1 VIFLV
6 VLGAVV
12 VGFGLIL
19 LIGRYGPPVDRH
31 SERLDAAAP
40 EIPGDDFAEIV
51 QELVASLGLESV
63 FASVGTGGVV
73 EMTLRD
79 PKPLVGGKILL
90 YATPVT
96 SRGQI
101 AAADVLGFADT
112 VRGTPGT
119 LKGIF
124 IAAAGFTTEAENAA
138 QSAPAQVELYD
149 GPKFLDLLRDSLPIR
164 AEEIRRYKGFS
175 TL

>member
-1 VIFLV
+1 MIFV
-6 VLGAVV
+6 VALGAIV
-12 VGFGLIL
+12 VGFALIL
-19 LIGRYGPPVDRH
+19 LIGRFGPPIERH
-31 SERLDAAAP
+31 SERVDMTAP

-51 QELVASLGLESV
+51 QELVAQLGLTSV
-63 FASVGTGGVV
+63 FSSVGTGGVV

-79 PKPLVGGKILL
+79 PKPMVGGKILL
-90 YATPVT
+90 FATPVT

-101 AAADVLGFADT
+101 DAAEVLGFADT

-149 GPKFLDLLRDSLPIR
+149 GAKFLDLLRDSLPIR

-175 TL
+175 SV